1 MDVLRDKADKV
12 YDDLGSFPNGIS
24 RLVKVL
30 KLDCRVAGRCM
41 KCSRGKLCISRKEGF
56 IFCGD

>member
-1 MDVLRDKADKV
+1 M

-41 KCSRGKLCISRKEGF
+41 KCSRGKLCISKKEGF
-56 IFCGD
+56 IFRGD